1 MKKTLLILIA
11 VMVGCSINAQS
22 DYSNYLNKAL
32 EKLEAGECESAQRF
46 YNIYKE
52 LSGSQSSY
60 VESRIQECSEKL
72 YCKESIS
79 N

>member
-1 MKKTLLILIA
+1 MKPLISADMKKTLLLMIL
-11 VMVGCSINAQS
+11 VLVGGSISAQS

-52 LSGSQSSY
+52 LSGSQSS
-60 VESRIQECSEKL
+60 
-72 YCKESIS
+72 
-79 N
+79 